1 MGECLVPC
9 RFIPEGL
16 QCSCGP
22 DWYTVGTKYRSEYY
36 TWFLFIFCFIVP
48 LSLICFSYTQLLG
61 ALRVVSDLCEA
72 QGGGGRGLQDGRE
85 EWVSASEHKTSG
97 GIWLAQSEEHTIP
110 DLGVVSSRP
119 TSGVDYLTNLKKE
132 RTFDIWKCSQPGRG
146 DTRKQ

>member
-48 LSLICFSYTQLLG
+48 LSLICFSYMQLLG

-72 QGGGGRGLQDGRE
+72 QGGGGRGAPRWEGRMGE
-85 EWVSASEHKTSG
+85 CF
-97 GIWLAQSEEHTIP
+97 
-110 DLGVVSSRP
+110 
-119 TSGVDYLTNLKKE
+119 
-132 RTFDIWKCSQPGRG
+132 RT
-146 DTRKQ
+146 